1 MAETRWPEEKMRRWV
16 TLYVDAGWKEG
27 RARCGF
33 IARGSVAPTW
43 HQGSGEA
50 SCDSSV
56 AAESLAVLHGLRATH
71 AVFSPNIEEGL
82 EGVFLR
88 SDCLA
93 VVNNL
98 QRHWTPAYKKWV
110 RCLRGDTRQITE
122 GIREFCEVHQLR
134 LLAKHVRGHERESD
148 RVRSW
153 MNQRADLL
161 GNMRG
166 R

>member
-1 MAETRWPEEKMRRWV
+1 MTETRWPKEKMMRWV

-50 SCDSSV
+50 SCDSSL
-56 AAESLAVLHGLRATH
+56 AAESLAVLYGLRATH
-71 AVFSPNIEEGL
+71 AAFSPNVVGGL

-88 SDCLA
+88 SDCLTA
-93 VVNNL
+93 VNNL
-98 QRHWTPAYKKWV
+98 QRHWTPGYRKSLK
-110 RCLRGDTRQITE
+110 RLKGDTRQITE

-134 LLAKHVRGHERESD
+134 LLAKHVRGHEREPD
-148 RVRSW
+148 RIRSW